1 MRIVFFGDSIT
12 DAGRNREDEMSL
24 GRYGYGFVHD
34 VSSTLMYQEPNK
46 YQIYNRGIGG
56 NRSIDLYARI
66 KNDLWNLQPDL
77 ISLYVGVNDLWH
89 EIKYKNGLEVERFEK
104 IYKINVFGAFHVTK
118 IFLPLLKSGSRILLT
133 TSELAPL
140 DPLPFT
146 GIYAI
151 TKSALDNYAFS
162 LRMELQLLNIDVCVL
177 RAGAVKTEM
186 LGVSTSALDRFCE
199 NTTLYECNAKR
210 FKQIVERVEA
220 RNIPPEKLAKKVVK
234 ILHKQRTKFAYTINR
249 NPLLLLLNVLPKRW
263 QLFAIKCVLKK
274 KKEEK

>member
-104 IYKINVFGAFHVTK
+104 IYKMILDDTLKVLPNVKFILVSPYVMNGTRTSDEIEKFREVDKYEKVIEK
-118 IFLPLLKSGSRILLT
+118 IAKEYDLPLVK
-133 TSELAPL
+133 
-140 DPLPFT
+140 
-146 GIYAI
+146 
-151 TKSALDNYAFS
+151 
-162 LRMELQLLNIDVCVL
+162 LQPVLN
-177 RAGAVKTEM
+177 E
-186 LGVSTSALDRFCE
+186 
-199 NTTLYECNAKR
+199 Y
-210 FKQIVERVEA
+210 
-220 RNIPPEKLAKKVVK
+220 AKKYGDEY
-234 ILHKQRTKFAYTINR
+234 ITFDGIHPNITGARIIAEE
-249 NPLLLLLNVLPKRW
+249 W
-263 QLFAIKCVLKK
+263 LKVFNK
-274 KKEEK
+274 NK

>member
-104 IYKINVFGAFHVTK
+104 IYKMILDDTLKVLPNVKFMLVTPYVMNGTRTADEIEK
-118 IFLPLLKSGSRILLT
+118 FRDVDK
-133 TSELAPL
+133 
-140 DPLPFT
+140 
-146 GIYAI
+146 YA
-151 TKSALDNYAFS
+151 S
-162 LRMELQLLNIDVCVL
+162 VV
-177 RAGAVKTEM
+177 
-186 LGVSTSALDRFCE
+186 
-199 NTTLYECNAKR
+199 
-210 FKQIVERVEA
+210 
-220 RNIPPEKLAKKVVK
+220 EKLAKEYHLPLVK
-234 ILHKQRTKFAYTINR
+234 LQPVLDEYAKKYEKS
-249 NPLLLLLNVLPKRW
+249 PLAFPMG
-263 QLFAIKCVLKK
+263 KC
-274 KKEEK
+274 